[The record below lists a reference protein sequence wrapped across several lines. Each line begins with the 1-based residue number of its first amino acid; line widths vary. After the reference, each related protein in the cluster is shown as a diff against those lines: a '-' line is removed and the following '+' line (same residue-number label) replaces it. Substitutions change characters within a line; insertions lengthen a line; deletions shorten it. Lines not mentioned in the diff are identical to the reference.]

1 MGKFPEWKPQ
11 RSTMQK
17 ATSTDFRMRYKAL
30 RNSSGGF
37 IARRDVRKFIFDKY
51 NGKCYLCGNGNNLQ
65 IDHIVSV
72 YRCAKG
78 ELPIEKLNTENNL
91 ALICAKCNNAKA
103 P

>member
-1 MGKFPEWKPQ
+1 MGKFPEWNPQ
-11 RSTMQK
+11 YSTTQK
-17 ATSTDFRMRYKAL
+17 AGSSDFETRYKAL
-30 RNSSGGF
+30 RNSSSNF
-37 IARRDVRKFIFDKY
+37 IKRKDVRKFIFDKY
-51 NGKCYLCGNGNNLQ
+51 AGKCYLCGNENNLQ

-91 ALICAKCNNAKA
+91 ALICAKCNYAKL